1 MYISYID
8 RFQYRDDARVSH
20 PRPGIRLQPE
30 KGFDMNRGSIS
41 LAALLWLIIGFL
53 VIYPLS
59 ILVLE
64 SFKIAPT
71 DTWGIG
77 NYLEFFRDTYYLKTF
92 ANTLVLSSLVL
103 LTATLFGVPLAYIL
117 ARYRQW
123 GKTVF
128 TALILLPI
136 VLPAYAGVFAFIIF
150 FGKYGT
156 VNLLLMDSG
165 LIEAPINFIY
175 GLHGLVFVQ
184 ALHMLPFIVLGL
196 SAGFTNIDPCFEEAA
211 EVEGASGFR
220 RFFTVSLPLCTPSYL
235 AGAVIVFLWPFT
247 DWLTPLILGQVDFL
261 PSVAYINIA
270 YHFTDVHRKYLGIV
284 AVIVSSLV
292 CISLFLLARWWV
304 ERKKYTGLSKGTTS
318 EGRVIEP
325 SPLVKSGAYLY
336 MFFIAGL
343 VLLIPIVLGLSA
355 FSRRWVLE
363 PFPTYWTLD
372 NFRLILLESP
382 LLIKNSFLFSG
393 VALLFGIA
401 FGLPAAY
408 IIVRTQVPGKDAL
421 DFVITLML
429 AFPGMAVGVAY
440 LFGFWEGIPLA
451 RYWIIMPLALFAR
464 RLPYFLRM
472 AHSSYLQLDS
482 SLEEASEVSGVGK
495 LRTFFSIS
503 LPLLLKG
510 VLVGVVMFFIMAFQ
524 EISTAIFLYRG
535 GWETLPIGIYLNWHR
550 GMEFGI
556 AAAMAFLMIVITF
569 ILLLIISR
577 VAGGILK
584 AAWGPGGT

>member
-1 MYISYID
+1 MS
-8 RFQYRDDARVSH
+8 
-20 PRPGIRLQPE
+20 
-30 KGFDMNRGSIS
+30 RGNIS
-41 LAALLWLIIGFL
+41 LAALLWLIIAFL
-53 VIYPLS
+53 LIYPLS

-64 SFKIAPT
+64 SFKIAGT
-71 DTWGIG
+71 DRWGIN
-77 NYLEFFRDTYYLKTF
+77 NYLGFFQEAYYLKIF
-92 ANTLVLSSLVL
+92 GNTLLLSTLVL
-103 LTATLFGVPLAYIL
+103 LTTTLFGVPLAYIL
-117 ARYRQW
+117 ARYRTRW
-123 GKTVF
+123 KTVF

-156 VNLLLMDSG
+156 LNLLLVETG
-165 LIEAPINFIY
+165 LIKTPINFIY
-175 GLHGLVFVQ
+175 GLHGLVFIQ
-184 ALHMLPFIVLGL
+184 SLHMLPFIVLGL
-196 SAGFTNIDPCFEEAA
+196 SAGFTTIDPSFEEAA

-220 RFFTVSLPLCTPSYL
+220 RFFTVTLPLCTPSYM

-247 DWLTPLILGQVDFL
+247 DWLTPLILGQIDFL
-261 PSVAYINIA
+261 PSTAYINIA
-270 YHFTDVHRKYLGIV
+270 YHFTDMHRKYMGIV
-284 AVIVSSLV
+284 AVVVSSVV
-292 CISLFLLARWWV
+292 CIGLFLLVRWWV

-325 SPLVKSGAYLY
+325 GPLVKSGAYLY
-336 MFFIAGL
+336 MLFIAGL
-343 VLLIPIVLGLSA
+343 VLLIPIVLGLAA

-363 PFPTYWTLD
+363 PFPTYWTLE
-372 NFRLILLESP
+372 NFRVILLETP
-382 LLIKNSFLFSG
+382 LLIQNSFVFSG
-393 VALLFGIA
+393 LALIFGVA

-408 IIVRTQVPGKDAL
+408 IIVRTRVPGRHAL

-429 AFPGMAVGVAY
+429 AFPGIAVGVSY
-440 LFGFWEGIPLA
+440 LLAFWKDIPLA
-451 RYWIIMPLALFAR
+451 TYWIIMPLALFAR

-472 AHSSYLQLDS
+472 AHSAYLQLDI
-482 SLEEASEVSGVGK
+482 SLEEASEVSGAGK
-495 LRTFFSIS
+495 LRTFMNIS

-577 VAGGILK
+577 IGGGILK
-584 AAWGPGGT
+584 AAWGPGET

>member
-1 MYISYID
+1 MS
-8 RFQYRDDARVSH
+8 
-20 PRPGIRLQPE
+20 
-30 KGFDMNRGSIS
+30 RGNIF
-41 LAALLWLIIGFL
+41 LAALLWSVIAFL

-59 ILVLE
+59 ILVVE
-64 SFKIAPT
+64 SLKIAGT
-71 DTWGIG
+71 ENWGIS
-77 NYLEFFRDTYYLKTF
+77 NYLEFFQETYYLKTF
-92 ANTLVLSSLVL
+92 GNTLILSSLVL
-103 LTATLFGVPLAYIL
+103 VTTTLFGVPLAYIL
-117 ARYRQW
+117 ARYRHW

-156 VNLLLMDSG
+156 VNLLLMDLG
-165 LIEAPINFIY
+165 LTKDPINFIY
-175 GLHGLVFVQ
+175 GLHGLVFIQ
-184 ALHMLPFIVLGL
+184 SLHMLPFIVLGL

-211 EVEGASGFR
+211 EVEGASGFW
-220 RFFTVSLPLCTPSYL
+220 RFLTVTLPLCTPSYL

-261 PSVAYINIA
+261 PSVSYINIA
-270 YHFTDVHRKYLGIV
+270 YHFTDVHRKYMGIV
-284 AVIVSSLV
+284 AVVISSIV
-292 CISLFLLARWWV
+292 CITLFLLARWWV

-325 SPLVKSGAYLY
+325 SPLVKWGSYLY
-336 MFFIAGL
+336 MFFIAFL
-343 VLLIPIVLGLSA
+343 VLLIPIVLGLAA

-363 PFPTYWTLD
+363 PLPTYWTLE

-382 LLIKNSFLFSG
+382 LLIKNSFIFSG
-393 VALLFGIA
+393 IALIFGIA
-401 FGLPAAY
+401 FGLPASY
-408 IIVRTQVPGKDAL
+408 LIVRTRVPGRNAL

-429 AFPGMAVGVAY
+429 AFPGMAVGVSY
-440 LFGFWEGIPLA
+440 LLAFWKDIPLA
-451 RYWIIMPLALFAR
+451 TFWIIMPLALFAR

-472 AHSSYLQLDS
+472 AHSSYLQLDI
-482 SLEEASEVSGVGK
+482 SLEEASEVSGAGK
-495 LRTFFSIS
+495 LRTFLNIS
-503 LPLLLKG
+503 LPLLVKG

-535 GWETLPIGIYLNWHR
+535 GWETLPIGIFLNWHR

-577 VAGGILK
+577 IGGGILR
-584 AAWGPGGT
+584 AAWGPGGTQ

>member
-1 MYISYID
+1 MS
-8 RFQYRDDARVSH
+8 RGNFF
-20 PRPGIRLQPE
+20 LT
-30 KGFDMNRGSIS
+30 GFLWAVI
-41 LAALLWLIIGFL
+41 ALL
-53 VIYPLS
+53 VVYPLS
-59 ILVLE
+59 ILLVE
-64 SFKIAPT
+64 SFRLAGT
-71 DTWGIG
+71 GGWGIH
-77 NYLEFFRDTYYLKTF
+77 NYLEFFQDTYYLKTF
-92 ANTLVLSSLVL
+92 ANTFFLSTLVL
-103 LTATLFGVPLAYIL
+103 LVTTAFGIPLSYIL
-117 ARYRQW
+117 ARYRQR
-123 GKTVF
+123 GKTLF

-136 VLPAYAGVFAFIIF
+136 VLPAYAGVFAFVIF
-150 FGKYGT
+150 FGKFGT
-156 VNLLLMDSG
+156 LNLLLMG
-165 LIEAPINFIY
+165 VGITQTPINFIY

-184 ALHMLPFIVLGL
+184 SLHLLPFIVLSL
-196 SAGFTNIDPCFEEAA
+196 SAGFTTIDPSFEEAA

-220 RFFTVSLPLCTPSYL
+220 RFITVTLPLCTPTYL

-247 DWLTPLILGQVDFL
+247 DWLTPMILGQVDFL

-270 YHFTDVHRKYLGIV
+270 YHFTDVHRKYMGIV
-284 AVIVSSLV
+284 AVVVSSLV
-292 CISLFLLARWWV
+292 CIALFLVARRWV

-325 SPLVKSGAYLY
+325 GPVLRGLATLY
-336 MFFIAGL
+336 TFFISGL
-343 VLLIPIVLGLSA
+343 VLLIPVVLGLAA
-355 FSRRWVLE
+355 FSRRWVFE
-363 PFPTYWTLD
+363 PFPTHWTLE
-372 NFRLILLESP
+372 NFRVILLESP
-382 LLIKNSFLFSG
+382 LLIQNSFVFSLI
-393 VALLFGIA
+393 ALLFGMA

-408 IIVRTQVPGKDAL
+408 LIVRTRVRGKDAL

-429 AFPGMAVGVAY
+429 AFPGIAVGVSY
-440 LFGFWEGIPLA
+440 LLGFWQGIPLA
-451 RYWIIMPLALFAR
+451 THWVIMPLALFAR

-472 AHSSYLQLDS
+472 AHSSYLQLDV

-495 LRTFFSIS
+495 FRTFFFIS

-577 VAGGILK
+577 IGGGVLK
-584 AAWGPGGT
+584 AAWGPGGK

>member
-1 MYISYID
+1 MS
-8 RFQYRDDARVSH
+8 
-20 PRPGIRLQPE
+20 
-30 KGFDMNRGSIS
+30 RGNILLSTLLWSII
-41 LAALLWLIIGFL
+41 ALLVL
-53 VIYPLS
+53 YPLS

-64 SFKIAPT
+64 SFKIAVN
-71 DTWGIG
+71 DTWGIK
-77 NYLEFFRDTYYLKTF
+77 NYLEFFQDAYYLKTF
-92 ANTLVLSSLVL
+92 ANTLVLSTLVL
-103 LTATLFGVPLAYIL
+103 LSTTLFGVPLAYIL
-117 ARYRQW
+117 ARYRQR

-156 VNLLLMDSG
+156 VNLLLLGTG
-165 LIEAPINFIY
+165 LIKTPINLVY
-175 GLHGLVFVQ
+175 GLHGLVFIQ
-184 ALHMLPFIVLGL
+184 SLHMLPFIVLGL
-196 SAGFTNIDPCFEEAA
+196 VAGFTNIDPSFEEAA
-211 EVEGASGFR
+211 EVEGASGFW
-220 RFFTVSLPLCTPSYL
+220 RFLTVTLPLCTPSYL
-235 AGAVIVFLWPFT
+235 AGAVIVFLYPFT

-270 YHFTDVHRKYLGIV
+270 YHFTDMHRKYMGIV
-284 AVIVSSLV
+284 AVVVSSTV
-292 CISLFLLARWWV
+292 CITMFLLARWWV
-304 ERKKYTGLSKGTTS
+304 EKKKYTGLSKGTTA

-325 SPLVKSGAYLY
+325 SPLVKLASYLY
-336 MFFIAGL
+336 MVFIAVL
-343 VLLIPIVLGLSA
+343 VLLIPIVLGLAA
-355 FSRRWVLE
+355 FSRRWVFE

-382 LLIKNSFLFSG
+382 LLIQNSFVYSG
-393 VALLFGIA
+393 VALLFGVA

-408 IIVRTQVPGKDAL
+408 LIVRTRVPGRDAL

-429 AFPGMAVGVAY
+429 AFPGMAVGVSY
-440 LFGFWEGIPLA
+440 LLAFWKTIPLA
-451 RYWIIMPLALFAR
+451 TYWIIMPLALFAR

-472 AHSSYLQLDS
+472 AHSSYLQLDI
-482 SLEEASEVSGVGK
+482 SLEEASEVSGAGK
-495 LRTFFSIS
+495 LKTFFNIS
-503 LPLLLKG
+503 LPLLAKG

-535 GWETLPIGIYLNWHR
+535 GWETLPIGIYLNWNR

-556 AAAMAFLMIVITF
+556 AAAMAFLMIVISF

-577 VAGGILK
+577 IGGGILK

>member
-1 MYISYID
+1 MS
-8 RFQYRDDARVSH
+8 
-20 PRPGIRLQPE
+20 
-30 KGFDMNRGSIS
+30 RGNLS
-41 LAALLWLIIGFL
+41 LAALLWSVIAFL

-59 ILVLE
+59 FLVFE
-64 SFKIAPT
+64 SFKIAGS
-71 DTWGIG
+71 DSLGMV
-77 NYLEFFRDTYYLKTF
+77 NYLGFFQDSYYLKTF
-92 ANTLVLSSLVL
+92 GNTLLLSTLVLT
-103 LTATLFGVPLAYIL
+103 TATVFGVPLAYIL
-117 ARYRQW
+117 ARYRQR

-156 VNLLLMDSG
+156 LNLLLMNAG
-165 LIEAPINFIY
+165 LITKPFNFIY
-175 GLHGLVFVQ
+175 GLHGVVFVQ
-184 ALHMLPFIVLGL
+184 ALHMLPFIVLSL
-196 SAGFTNIDPCFEEAA
+196 SAGFTNIDPSFEEAA

-220 RFFTVSLPLCTPSYL
+220 RFATISLPLCTPNYL

-270 YHFTDVHRKYLGIV
+270 YHFTDMHRKYMGIV
-284 AVIVSSLV
+284 AVVISSLV
-292 CISLFLLARWWV
+292 CISLFLLARWAV
-304 ERKKYTGLSKGTTS
+304 EKRKYTGLSKGTTS
-318 EGRVIEP
+318 EGRVIQP
-325 SPLVKSGAYLY
+325 SRLMQAGAYGY
-336 MFFIAGL
+336 MIFIAVL
-343 VLLIPIVLGLSA
+343 VLLIPVVLGLSA
-355 FSRRWVLE
+355 FSRRWVFE
-363 PFPTYWTLD
+363 PFPTYWTLE
-372 NFRLILLESP
+372 NFRVILWESP

-393 VALLFGIA
+393 LALIFGIA

-408 IIVRTQVPGKDAL
+408 LVVRTRVPGKDAL

-429 AFPGMAVGVAY
+429 AFPGMAVGVSY
-440 LFGFWEGIPLA
+440 LLAFWQGIPLA
-451 RYWIIMPLALFAR
+451 TLWIIMPLALFAR

-472 AHSSYLQLDS
+472 AHSSYLQLDA
-482 SLEEASEVSGVGK
+482 SLEEASEVSGAGK
-495 LRTFFSIS
+495 LRTFVYIS

-556 AAAMAFLMIVITF
+556 AAAMAFLMICITF

-577 VAGGILK
+577 IGGGILK
-584 AAWGPGGT
+584 AAWGPGGK

>member
-1 MYISYID
+1 MS
-8 RFQYRDDARVSH
+8 
-20 PRPGIRLQPE
+20 
-30 KGFDMNRGSIS
+30 RGNII
-41 LAALLWLIIGFL
+41 LAALLWSIIAFLIL
-53 VIYPLS
+53 YPVS
-59 ILVLE
+59 ILMQE
-64 SFKIAPT
+64 SFTITGT
-71 DTWGIG
+71 DGWGIS
-77 NYLEFFRDTYYLKTF
+77 NYLEFFKDTYYLKTF
-92 ANTLVLSSLVL
+92 GKTLLLSTLLL
-103 LTATLFGVPLAYIL
+103 LTTTLFGVPLAYIL
-117 ARYRQW
+117 ARYRHR

-136 VLPAYAGVFAFIIF
+136 VLPAFAGVFAFIIF

-156 VNLLLMDSG
+156 MNLLLMQIG
-165 LIEAPINFIY
+165 LIEKPVNFIY

-184 ALHMLPFIVLGL
+184 SLHMLPFIVLGL
-196 SAGFTNIDPCFEEAA
+196 SAGFTNIDPSFEEAA

-220 RFFTVSLPLCTPSYL
+220 RFITITLPLCTPSYL
-235 AGAVIVFLWPFT
+235 AGAVLVFLWPFT
-247 DWLTPLILGQVDFL
+247 DWLTPMILGQTDLL

-270 YHFTDVHRKYLGIV
+270 YHFTDMHRKYMGIV
-284 AVIVSSLV
+284 AVVVSAV
-292 CISLFLLARWWV
+292 ICISLFLLARWWV
-304 ERKKYTGLSKGTTS
+304 EKKKYTGLSKGTTS

-325 SPLVKSGAYLY
+325 GPLLKAGAYAYLI
-336 MFFIAGL
+336 FIAVV

-355 FSRRWVLE
+355 FSRRWVFE

-393 VALLFGIA
+393 LALVFGVA

-408 IIVRTQVPGKDAL
+408 IIVRTRVPGKDAL

-429 AFPGMAVGVAY
+429 AFPGIAIGVGYMLA
-440 LFGFWEGIPLA
+440 FWDTIPLA
-451 RYWIIMPLALFAR
+451 KYWIIMPLALFAR

-472 AHSSYLQLDS
+472 AHASYLQLDV
-482 SLEEASEVSGVGK
+482 SLEEAAEVAGAGR
-495 LRTFFSIS
+495 LRTFMTIS

-510 VLVGVVMFFIMAFQ
+510 VLVGVMMFFIMAFQ

-569 ILLLIISR
+569 ILLLIASR
-577 VAGGILK
+577 IGGNMLK
-584 AAWGPGGT
+584 AAWSTDE

>member
-1 MYISYID
+1 MS
-8 RFQYRDDARVSH
+8 
-20 PRPGIRLQPE
+20 
-30 KGFDMNRGSIS
+30 RGNIF
-41 LAALLWLIIGFL
+41 LAALLWSVIAFL

-64 SFKIAPT
+64 SFKIAGT
-71 DTWGIG
+71 SSWGIK
-77 NYLEFFRDTYYLKTF
+77 NYLGFFQDTYYLKTF
-92 ANTLVLSSLVL
+92 GNTLLLSLLVL
-103 LTATLFGVPLAYIL
+103 MTTTLFGVPLAYIL
-117 ARYRQW
+117 ARYRHW

-136 VLPAYAGVFAFIIF
+136 VLPAYAGVFAFVIF

-156 VNLLLMDSG
+156 VNLLLMDTG
-165 LIEAPINFIY
+165 LIEKPINFIY
-175 GLHGLVFVQ
+175 GLHGLVFIQ
-184 ALHMLPFIVLGL
+184 SLHMLPFIVLGL
-196 SAGFTNIDPCFEEAA
+196 SAGFTTIDPSFEEAA
-211 EVEGASGFR
+211 EVEGASGFW
-220 RFFTVSLPLCTPSYL
+220 RFLTVTLPLCTPSYL

-261 PSVAYINIA
+261 PSVSYINIA
-270 YHFTDVHRKYLGIV
+270 YHFTDMHRKYMGIV
-284 AVIVSSLV
+284 AVVVSSIV
-292 CISLFLLARWWV
+292 CISIFLLARWWV
-304 ERKKYTGLSKGTTS
+304 ERRKYTGLSKGTTS

-325 SPLVKSGAYLY
+325 SGLVKVSAYLY

-343 VLLIPIVLGLSA
+343 VLLIPIVLGLAA

-363 PFPTYWTLD
+363 PFPTYWTLE
-372 NFRLILLESP
+372 NFKLILLESP
-382 LLIKNSFLFSG
+382 LLIQNSFVFSG
-393 VALLFGIA
+393 IALVFGIA

-408 IIVRTQVPGKDAL
+408 LIVRTRVPGKDAL

-429 AFPGMAVGVAY
+429 AFPGIAVGVSY
-440 LFGFWEGIPLA
+440 LLAFWNTIPLA
-451 RYWIIMPLALFAR
+451 RHWIIMPLALFAR

-472 AHSSYLQLDS
+472 AHSSYLQLDI

-495 LRTFFSIS
+495 VRTFFNIS

-577 VAGGILK
+577 ISGSVLK

>member
-1 MYISYID
+1 MT
-8 RFQYRDDARVSH
+8 
-20 PRPGIRLQPE
+20 
-30 KGFDMNRGSIS
+30 RGNILLS
-41 LAALLWLIIGFL
+41 ALLWSIIAFL
-53 VIYPLS
+53 VVYPLS
-59 ILVLE
+59 ILLVE
-64 SFKIAPT
+64 SFKIAET
-71 DTWGIG
+71 GGWGIN
-77 NYLEFFRDTYYLKTF
+77 NYLEFFQDTYYLKTF
-92 ANTLVLSSLVL
+92 GNTLYLSTLVL
-103 LTATLFGVPLAYIL
+103 LTTTIFGIPLSYIL

-150 FGKYGT
+150 FGRFGT
-156 VNLLLMDSG
+156 VNLLLMDIG
-165 LIEAPINFIY
+165 LIKEPINFIY

-184 ALHMLPFIVLGL
+184 ALHMLPFIVLSL
-196 SAGFTNIDPCFEEAA
+196 SAGFTTIDPCFEEAA
-211 EVEGASGFR
+211 EVEGASGFW
-220 RFFTVSLPLCTPSYL
+220 RFLTVTLPLCTPTYL

-270 YHFTDVHRKYLGIV
+270 YHFTDMHRKYMGIV
-284 AVIVSSLV
+284 AVVVSSIV
-292 CISLFLLARWWV
+292 CIGLFLLARWWV
-304 ERKKYTGLSKGTTS
+304 ERKKYTGLSKGTTA

-325 SPLVKSGAYLY
+325 SPLVKVGSYVY
-336 MFFIAGL
+336 MIFISLL
-343 VLLIPIVLGLSA
+343 VLLIPIVLGLAA
-355 FSRRWVLE
+355 FSRTWVLE
-363 PFPTYWTLD
+363 PFPTVWTLE

-382 LLIKNSFLFSG
+382 GLIKNSFKFSLIALF
-393 VALLFGIA
+393 FGIV

-408 IIVRTQVPGKDAL
+408 LIVRTRMPGRDAL

-429 AFPGMAVGVAY
+429 AFPGIAVGVSY
-440 LFGFWEGIPLA
+440 LLGFWKTIPLA
-451 RYWIIMPLALFAR
+451 THWIIMALALFAR

-472 AHSSYLQLDS
+472 AHAAYLQLDI
-482 SLEEASEVSGVGK
+482 SLEEASEVSGAGK
-495 LRTFFSIS
+495 IRTFFSIS

-524 EISTAIFLYRG
+524 EISTAVFLYQG

-577 VAGGILK
+577 ISGGVLK

>member
-1 MYISYID
+1 MT
-8 RFQYRDDARVSH
+8 
-20 PRPGIRLQPE
+20 
-30 KGFDMNRGSIS
+30 RGNIFLS
-41 LAALLWLIIGFL
+41 ALLWSIIAFL
-53 VIYPLS
+53 VVYPLS
-59 ILVLE
+59 FLLVE
-64 SFKIAPT
+64 SFKIAKT
-71 DTWGIG
+71 GGWGIS
-77 NYLEFFRDTYYLKTF
+77 NYLEFFQDAYYLKTF
-92 ANTLVLSSLVL
+92 GNTLYLSTLVL
-103 LTATLFGVPLAYIL
+103 LTTTLFGIPLSYIL
-117 ARYRQW
+117 ARYRQR

-150 FGKYGT
+150 FGRFGT
-156 VNLLLMDSG
+156 VNLLLMDMG
-165 LIEAPINFIY
+165 LIKEPINFIY

-184 ALHMLPFIVLGL
+184 ALHMLPFIVLSL
-196 SAGFTNIDPCFEEAA
+196 SAGFTTIDPCFEEAA
-211 EVEGASGFR
+211 EVEGASGFW
-220 RFFTVSLPLCTPSYL
+220 RFLTVTLPLCTPTYL

-270 YHFTDVHRKYLGIV
+270 YHFTDMHRKYMGIV
-284 AVIVSSLV
+284 AVVVSSIV
-292 CISLFLLARWWV
+292 CIGLFLLARWWV
-304 ERKKYTGLSKGTTS
+304 ERKKYTGLSKGTTA

-325 SPLVKSGAYLY
+325 GPVVKVGSYVY
-336 MFFIAGL
+336 MIFIAFL
-343 VLLIPIVLGLSA
+343 VLLIPIVLGLAA
-355 FSRRWVLE
+355 FSRTWVLE
-363 PFPTYWTLD
+363 PFPTVWTLE

-382 LLIKNSFLFSG
+382 GLIKNSFKFSLI
-393 VALLFGIA
+393 ALLFGIG

-408 IIVRTQVPGKDAL
+408 LIVRTRMPGRDAL

-429 AFPGMAVGVAY
+429 AFPGIAVGVSY
-440 LFGFWEGIPLA
+440 LLGFWKTIPLA
-451 RYWIIMPLALFAR
+451 THWIIMALALFAR

-472 AHSSYLQLDS
+472 AHASYLQLDI
-482 SLEEASEVSGVGK
+482 SLEEASEVSGAGK
-495 LRTFFSIS
+495 IRTFFNIS

-577 VAGGILK
+577 ISGGVLK

>member
-1 MYISYID
+1 MS
-8 RFQYRDDARVSH
+8 
-20 PRPGIRLQPE
+20 
-30 KGFDMNRGSIS
+30 RGNIS
-41 LAALLWLIIGFL
+41 LAALLWLVIAFL
-53 VIYPLS
+53 VIYPMS
-59 ILVLE
+59 ILVLQ
-64 SFKIAPT
+64 SFKIAGT
-71 DTWGIG
+71 DNWGIS
-77 NYLEFFRDTYYLKTF
+77 NYLGFFQDTYYLKTF
-92 ANTLVLSSLVL
+92 GNTMVLSVLVL
-103 LTATLFGVPLAYIL
+103 LTTTLFGVPLAYIL
-117 ARYRQW
+117 ARYRHW

-136 VLPAYAGVFAFIIF
+136 VLPPYAGVFAFIIF

-156 VNLLLMDSG
+156 VNLLLMDAG
-165 LIEAPINFIY
+165 LIEKPINLIY
-175 GLHGLVFVQ
+175 GLHGLVFIQ
-184 ALHMLPFIVLGL
+184 SLHMLPFIVLGL

-211 EVEGASGFR
+211 EVEGAGGFR
-220 RFFTVSLPLCTPSYL
+220 RFITVTLPLCTPSYL

-247 DWLTPLILGQVDFL
+247 DWLTPMILGQVDLL

-270 YHFTDVHRKYLGIV
+270 YHFTDVHRKYMGIV
-284 AVIVSSLV
+284 AVIISATV
-292 CISLFLLARWWV
+292 CIGLFLLARWWV

-325 SPLVKSGAYLY
+325 SPVVKLGAYLY
-336 MFFIAGL
+336 LIFIAGL

-355 FSRRWVLE
+355 FSRRWVFE
-363 PFPTYWTLD
+363 PFPTYWTLE
-372 NFRLILLESP
+372 NFRVILLEAP
-382 LLIKNSFLFSG
+382 LLIQNSFVFSG
-393 VALLFGIA
+393 IALLFGIA

-408 IIVRTQVPGKDAL
+408 IIVRTRVPGRNAL

-429 AFPGMAVGVAY
+429 AFPGIAVGVGY
-440 LFGFWEGIPLA
+440 LLGFWKGIPLA
-451 RYWIIMPLALFAR
+451 QYWIIMPLALFAR

-472 AHSSYLQLDS
+472 AHSSYLQLDV
-482 SLEEASEVSGVGK
+482 SLEEASEVAGAGK
-495 LRTFFSIS
+495 LRTFLNIS
-503 LPLLLKG
+503 LPLLIKG

-556 AAAMAFLMIVITF
+556 AAAMAFLMIVIAF

-577 VAGGILK
+577 IAGGILK

>member
-1 MYISYID
+1 
-8 RFQYRDDARVSH
+8 VT
-20 PRPGIRLQPE
+20 
-30 KGFDMNRGSIS
+30 RGNILLSTILWSII
-41 LAALLWLIIGFL
+41 AFL
-53 VIYPLS
+53 VLYPLS
-59 ILVLE
+59 ILLVE
-64 SFKIAPT
+64 SFKIAGT
-71 DTWGIG
+71 ESWGIS
-77 NYLEFFRDTYYLKTF
+77 NYLEFFQDAYYLKTF
-92 ANTLVLSSLVL
+92 GNTLVLSTLVL
-103 LTATLFGVPLAYIL
+103 LTTTLFGIPLSYIL

-150 FGKYGT
+150 FGRFGT
-156 VNLLLMDSG
+156 VNLLLMDIG
-165 LIEAPINFIY
+165 LIKEPINFIY

-184 ALHMLPFIVLGL
+184 ALHMLPFIVLSL

-211 EVEGASGFR
+211 EVEGASGFW
-220 RFFTVSLPLCTPSYL
+220 RFLTVTLPLCTPTYL

-270 YHFTDVHRKYLGIV
+270 YHFTDMHRKYMGIV
-284 AVIVSSLV
+284 AVVVSSIV
-292 CISLFLLARWWV
+292 CITLFLLARWWV
-304 ERKKYTGLSKGTTS
+304 ERKKYTGLSKGTTA

-325 SPLVKSGAYLY
+325 SPLVKVGSYVY
-336 MFFIAGL
+336 MIFIALL
-343 VLLIPIVLGLSA
+343 VLIIPIVLGLAA

-363 PFPTYWTLD
+363 PFPTYWTLE

-382 LLIKNSFLFSG
+382 GLIMNSFKFSLI
-393 VALLFGIA
+393 ALLFGIA

-408 IIVRTQVPGKDAL
+408 LIVRTRMPGRDAL

-429 AFPGMAVGVAY
+429 AFPGIAVGVSY
-440 LFGFWEGIPLA
+440 LLGFWKTTPVPLA
-451 RYWIIMPLALFAR
+451 DYWIIMALALFAR

-472 AHSSYLQLDS
+472 AHASYLQLDI
-482 SLEEASEVSGVGK
+482 SLEEASEVSGAGK
-495 LRTFFSIS
+495 IRTFFNIS

-524 EISTAIFLYRG
+524 EISTAIFLYKG

-577 VAGGILK
+577 ISGGVLK

>member
-1 MYISYID
+1 
-8 RFQYRDDARVSH
+8 VT
-20 PRPGIRLQPE
+20 
-30 KGFDMNRGSIS
+30 RGNILLST
-41 LAALLWLIIGFL
+41 LLWSIIAFL
-53 VIYPLS
+53 VLYPLS
-59 ILVLE
+59 ILLVE
-64 SFKIAPT
+64 SFKIAGT
-71 DTWGIG
+71 GGWGIS
-77 NYLEFFRDTYYLKTF
+77 NYLEFFKDTYYLKTF
-92 ANTLVLSSLVL
+92 GNTLVLSTLVL
-103 LTATLFGVPLAYIL
+103 LTTTLFGIPLSYIL

-150 FGKYGT
+150 FGRFGT
-156 VNLLLMDSG
+156 VNLLLIDMG
-165 LIEAPINFIY
+165 LIKEPINFIY

-184 ALHMLPFIVLGL
+184 SLHMLPFIVLSL

-211 EVEGASGFR
+211 EVEGASGFW
-220 RFFTVSLPLCTPSYL
+220 RFLTVTLPLCTPTYL

-270 YHFTDVHRKYLGIV
+270 YHFTDMHRKYMGIV
-284 AVIVSSLV
+284 AVVVSSIV
-292 CISLFLLARWWV
+292 CITLFLLARWWV
-304 ERKKYTGLSKGTTS
+304 ERKKYTGLSKGTTA

-325 SPLVKSGAYLY
+325 SPLVKVGSYVY
-336 MFFIAGL
+336 MIFIALL
-343 VLLIPIVLGLSA
+343 VLLIPIVLGLAA

-363 PFPTYWTLD
+363 PFPSYWTLE

-382 LLIKNSFLFSG
+382 GLIMNSFKFSLI
-393 VALLFGIA
+393 ALLFGIV

-408 IIVRTQVPGKDAL
+408 LIVRTRMPGRDAL

-429 AFPGMAVGVAY
+429 AFPGIAVGVSY
-440 LFGFWEGIPLA
+440 LLGFWKTTPVPLA
-451 RYWIIMPLALFAR
+451 DYWIIMALALFAR

-472 AHSSYLQLDS
+472 AHASYLQLDI
-482 SLEEASEVSGVGK
+482 SLEEASEVSGAGK
-495 LRTFFSIS
+495 IRTFFNIS

-524 EISTAIFLYRG
+524 EISTAIFLYKG

-577 VAGGILK
+577 ISGGVLK

>member
-1 MYISYID
+1 MS
-8 RFQYRDDARVSH
+8 
-20 PRPGIRLQPE
+20 
-30 KGFDMNRGSIS
+30 RGNTF
-41 LAALLWLIIGFL
+41 LAALLWLVIAFL
-53 VIYPLS
+53 VLYPLS
-59 ILVLE
+59 FLVLE
-64 SFKIAPT
+64 SFKIAGT
-71 DTWGIG
+71 GNWGIR
-77 NYLEFFRDTYYLKTF
+77 NYLGFFQDTYYLKTF
-92 ANTLVLSSLVL
+92 GNTLVLGSLVL
-103 LTATLFGVPLAYIL
+103 LTTTLFGVPLAYIL
-117 ARYRQW
+117 ARYRHW

-150 FGKYGT
+150 LGKYGT
-156 VNLLLMDSG
+156 VNLLLMEAG
-165 LIEAPINFIY
+165 LIKTPINFIY
-175 GLHGLVFVQ
+175 GLHGLVFIQ
-184 ALHMLPFIVLGL
+184 SLHMLPFIVLGL
-196 SAGFTNIDPCFEEAA
+196 SAGFTTIDPSFEEAA

-220 RFFTVSLPLCTPSYL
+220 RFFTISLPLCTPSYM

-247 DWLTPLILGQVDFL
+247 DWLTPMILGQVDFL
-261 PSVAYINIA
+261 PSVAYLNIA
-270 YHFTDVHRKYLGIV
+270 YHFTDMHRKYMGIV
-284 AVIVSSLV
+284 SVIISSIV
-292 CISLFLLARWWV
+292 CIALFLLVKRWV

-325 SPLVKSGAYLY
+325 GALIKSGAYVY
-336 MFFIAGL
+336 MVFIAGL

-355 FSRRWVLE
+355 FSRRWVFE
-363 PFPTYWTLD
+363 PFPTYWTLE

-382 LLIKNSFLFSG
+382 ILIKNSFIFSG
-393 VALLFGIA
+393 IALLFGIT

-408 IIVRTQVPGKDAL
+408 LIVRTRVPGKNAL

-429 AFPGMAVGVAY
+429 AFPGIAVGVSY
-440 LFGFWEGIPLA
+440 LLAFWKDIPLA
-451 RYWIIMPLALFAR
+451 TYWIIMPLALFAR

-472 AHSSYLQLDS
+472 AHSSYLQLDI
-482 SLEEASEVSGVGK
+482 SLEEASEVSGAGK
-495 LRTFFSIS
+495 IRTFFNIS
-503 LPLLLKG
+503 LPLLIKG

-577 VAGGILK
+577 IGGGILK

>member
-1 MYISYID
+1 MS
-8 RFQYRDDARVSH
+8 
-20 PRPGIRLQPE
+20 
-30 KGFDMNRGSIS
+30 RGNIS
-41 LAALLWLIIGFL
+41 LAALLWLVIAFL
-53 VIYPLS
+53 VLYPMS
-59 ILVLE
+59 ILVLQ
-64 SFKIAPT
+64 SFKIAET
-71 DTWGIG
+71 DNWGIS
-77 NYLEFFRDTYYLKTF
+77 NYLEFFQDTYYLKTF
-92 ANTLVLSSLVL
+92 GNTLLLSTLVL
-103 LTATLFGVPLAYIL
+103 LTTTLFGIPLAYIL
-117 ARYRQW
+117 ARYRHW

-136 VLPAYAGVFAFIIF
+136 VLPAFAGVFAFIIF

-156 VNLLLMDSG
+156 LNLLLMDTG
-165 LIEAPINFIY
+165 LIKTPINFIY
-175 GLHGLVFVQ
+175 GIHGLVFVQ
-184 ALHMLPFIVLGL
+184 SLHMLPFIVLGL

-220 RFFTVSLPLCTPSYL
+220 RFFTITLPLCTPSYL
-235 AGAVIVFLWPFT
+235 AGAVLVFLWPFT

-270 YHFTDVHRKYLGIV
+270 YHFTDVHRKFMGIV
-284 AVIVSSLV
+284 AVIVSSIV
-292 CISLFLLARWWV
+292 CIGLFLLARWWV
-304 ERKKYTGLSKGTTS
+304 ERKKYTGLSKGTTA

-325 SPLVKSGAYLY
+325 SPLVKLGAYVY
-336 MFFIAGL
+336 MIFIAIL

-355 FSRRWVLE
+355 FSRRWVFE
-363 PFPTYWTLD
+363 PFPTYWTLE
-372 NFRLILLESP
+372 NFRVILLESP
-382 LLIKNSFLFSG
+382 LLIQNSFVYSG
-393 VALLFGIA
+393 IALLFGIA

-408 IIVRTQVPGKDAL
+408 IIVRTRVPGRNAL

-429 AFPGMAVGVAY
+429 AFPGIAVGVGY
-440 LFGFWEGIPLA
+440 LLGFWKGIPLA
-451 RYWIIMPLALFAR
+451 QYWIIMPLALFAR
-464 RLPYFLRM
+464 RLPYFLWM
-472 AHSSYLQLDS
+472 AHSSYLQLDI
-482 SLEEASEVSGVGK
+482 SLEEASEVAGAGK
-495 LRTFFSIS
+495 LRTFFNIS
-503 LPLLLKG
+503 LPLLIKG

>member
-1 MYISYID
+1 MT
-8 RFQYRDDARVSH
+8 
-20 PRPGIRLQPE
+20 
-30 KGFDMNRGSIS
+30 RGNILLST
-41 LAALLWLIIGFL
+41 LLWSIIAFL
-53 VIYPLS
+53 VLYPLS
-59 ILVLE
+59 ILLVE
-64 SFKIAPT
+64 SFKIAGT
-71 DTWGIG
+71 ESWGIS
-77 NYLEFFRDTYYLKTF
+77 NYLEFFQDAYYLKTF
-92 ANTLVLSSLVL
+92 GNTLVLSTLVL
-103 LTATLFGVPLAYIL
+103 LTTTLFGIPLSYIL

-150 FGKYGT
+150 FGRFGT
-156 VNLLLMDSG
+156 VNLLLMDIG
-165 LIEAPINFIY
+165 LIKEPINFIY

-184 ALHMLPFIVLGL
+184 ALHMLPFIVLSL

-211 EVEGASGFR
+211 EVEGASGFW
-220 RFFTVSLPLCTPSYL
+220 RFLTVTLPLCTPTYL

-270 YHFTDVHRKYLGIV
+270 YHFTDMHRKYMGIV
-284 AVIVSSLV
+284 AVVVSSIV
-292 CISLFLLARWWV
+292 CITLFLLARWWV
-304 ERKKYTGLSKGTTS
+304 ERKKYTGLSKGTTA

-325 SPLVKSGAYLY
+325 SPLVKVGSYVY
-336 MFFIAGL
+336 MIFIALL
-343 VLLIPIVLGLSA
+343 VLLIPIVLGLAA

-363 PFPTYWTLD
+363 PLPTYWTLE

-382 LLIKNSFLFSG
+382 GLIMNSFKFSLI
-393 VALLFGIA
+393 ALLFGIA

-408 IIVRTQVPGKDAL
+408 LIVRTRMPGRDAL

-429 AFPGMAVGVAY
+429 AFPGIAVGVSY
-440 LFGFWEGIPLA
+440 LLGFWKTTPVPLA
-451 RYWIIMPLALFAR
+451 DYWIIMALALFAR

-472 AHSSYLQLDS
+472 AHASYLQLDI
-482 SLEEASEVSGVGK
+482 SLEEASEVSGAGK
-495 LRTFFSIS
+495 IRTFFNIS

-524 EISTAIFLYRG
+524 EISTAIFLYKG

-577 VAGGILK
+577 ISGGVLK

>member
-1 MYISYID
+1 MT
-8 RFQYRDDARVSH
+8 
-20 PRPGIRLQPE
+20 
-30 KGFDMNRGSIS
+30 RGSIS
-41 LAALLWLIIGFL
+41 LTAFLWLIMGFL
-53 VIYPLS
+53 VLYPLS
-59 ILVLE
+59 ILVGE
-64 SFKIAPT
+64 SFKIAQT
-71 DTWGIG
+71 GGVGLG
-77 NYLEFFRDTYYLKTF
+77 NYLAFFQDTYYLKTF
-92 ANTLVLSSLVL
+92 WNTLVLGFLVL
-103 LTATLFGVPLAYIL
+103 VTSTVFGIPLAYIL

-156 VNLLLMDSG
+156 VNLLLMDAG
-165 LIEAPINFIY
+165 IIEDPINFIY
-175 GLHGLVFVQ
+175 GLHGLVFIQ
-184 ALHMLPFIVLGL
+184 ALHMLPFIVLSL
-196 SAGFTNIDPCFEEAA
+196 SAGITNIDPSFEEAA

-220 RFFTVSLPLCTPSYL
+220 RFITVTLPLCTPSYL

-261 PSVAYINIA
+261 PSVSYINIA
-270 YHFTDVHRKYLGIV
+270 YHFTDEHRKYMGIV
-284 AVIVSSLV
+284 AVVVSSVV

-304 ERKKYTGLSKGTTS
+304 ERRKYTGLSKGTTS
-318 EGRVIEP
+318 EGRVIDP
-325 SPLVKSGAYLY
+325 GPVIKTGSYLY
-336 MFFIAGL
+336 MLFIAGL

-355 FSRRWVLE
+355 FSRRWVFE

-382 LLIKNSFLFSG
+382 KLIQNSFVFSI
-393 VALLFGIA
+393 VALGFGIL

-408 IIVRTQVPGKDAL
+408 IIVRTRVPSRNAL

-429 AFPGMAVGVAY
+429 AFPGMAVGVSY
-440 LFGFWEGIPLA
+440 LLAFWHGIPLA
-451 RYWIIMPLALFAR
+451 THWIIMPLALFAR

-482 SLEEASEVSGVGK
+482 SLEEASEVSGAGK
-495 LRTFFSIS
+495 FKTFLYIS
-503 LPLLLKG
+503 LPLLIKG

-535 GWETLPIGIYLNWHR
+535 GWETLPIGIFLNWHR

-577 VAGGILK
+577 IAGGILK
-584 AAWGPGGT
+584 AAWGPGGK

>member
-1 MYISYID
+1 MS
-8 RFQYRDDARVSH
+8 
-20 PRPGIRLQPE
+20 
-30 KGFDMNRGSIS
+30 RGNIF
-41 LAALLWLIIGFL
+41 LAALLWLIIAFL

-59 ILVLE
+59 FLVLE
-64 SFKIAPT
+64 SLKIAGT
-71 DTWGIG
+71 DNWGIS
-77 NYLEFFRDTYYLKTF
+77 NYLEFFQDTYYLKTF
-92 ANTLVLSSLVL
+92 GNTLVLSCLVL
-103 LTATLFGVPLAYIL
+103 MTTTLFGVPLAYIL
-117 ARYRQW
+117 ARYRHW

-136 VLPAYAGVFAFIIF
+136 VLPAYAGVFAFVIF

-165 LIEAPINFIY
+165 LTKAPINFIY

-184 ALHMLPFIVLGL
+184 SLHMLPFIVLGL
-196 SAGFTNIDPCFEEAA
+196 SAGFTTIDPSFEEAA
-211 EVEGASGFR
+211 EVEGASGFW
-220 RFFTVSLPLCTPSYL
+220 RFLTVTLPLCTPSYL
-235 AGAVIVFLWPFT
+235 AGAVLVFLWPFT

-261 PSVAYINIA
+261 PSVSYINIA
-270 YHFTDVHRKYLGIV
+270 YHFTDVHRKYMGIV
-284 AVIVSSLV
+284 AVVIASIV
-292 CISLFLLARWWV
+292 CISLFLVARWWV
-304 ERKKYTGLSKGTTS
+304 ERKKYTGLSKGTTA

-325 SPLVKSGAYLY
+325 GRLVKFGAYVY
-336 MFFIAGL
+336 MLFIAGL
-343 VLLIPIVLGLSA
+343 VLLIPIVLGLAA
-355 FSRRWVLE
+355 FSRRWVVE
-363 PFPTYWTLD
+363 PFPTYWTLE

-382 LLIKNSFLFSG
+382 LLIKNSFVFSG
-393 VALLFGIA
+393 IALLFGIA

-408 IIVRTQVPGKDAL
+408 LIVRTRVPGKDAL

-429 AFPGMAVGVAY
+429 AFPGMAVGVSY
-440 LFGFWEGIPLA
+440 LLAFWKDIPLA
-451 RYWIIMPLALFAR
+451 TYWIIMPLALFAR

-472 AHSSYLQLDS
+472 AHSSYLQLDI
-482 SLEEASEVSGVGK
+482 SLEEASEVSGAGK
-495 LRTFFSIS
+495 VRTFLNIS
-503 LPLLLKG
+503 LPLLVKG

-535 GWETLPIGIYLNWHR
+535 GWETLPIGIFLNWHR

-577 VAGGILK
+577 IGGGILK

>member
-1 MYISYID
+1 MS
-8 RFQYRDDARVSH
+8 
-20 PRPGIRLQPE
+20 
-30 KGFDMNRGSIS
+30 RGRGNIF
-41 LAALLWLIIGFL
+41 LAGVLWLIIALL
-53 VIYPLS
+53 VLYPLS
-59 ILVLE
+59 ILVTE
-64 SFKIAPT
+64 SFKISGT
-71 DTWGIG
+71 DSSGLS
-77 NYLEFFRDTYYLKTF
+77 NYLEFFKDAYYLKTF
-92 ANTLVLSSLVL
+92 GNTLILSTLVLI
-103 LTATLFGVPLAYIL
+103 TTTLFGIPLAYIL
-117 ARYRQW
+117 ARYRQK

-136 VLPAYAGVFAFIIF
+136 VLPAYAGAFAFIIF
-150 FGKYGT
+150 FGRFGT
-156 VNLLLMDSG
+156 LNLILMDTG
-165 LIEAPINFIY
+165 LIKDPINFIY
-175 GLHGLVFVQ
+175 GLHGLVFIQ
-184 ALHMLPFIVLGL
+184 ALHMLPFIVLSL

-211 EVEGASGFR
+211 EVEGASGFW
-220 RFFTVSLPLCTPSYL
+220 RFLTVTLPLCTPSYL

-247 DWLTPLILGQVDFL
+247 DWLTPLILGQLDFL

-270 YHFTDVHRKYLGIV
+270 YHFTDMHRKYMGIV
-284 AVIVSSLV
+284 AVVVSSTV
-292 CISLFLLARWWV
+292 CIALFLLARWWV

-325 SPLVKSGAYLY
+325 GPVLKVGAYAY
-336 MFFIAGL
+336 MLFIAAL
-343 VLLIPIVLGLSA
+343 VLLIPVVLGLSA

-363 PFPTYWTLD
+363 PFPTYWTLE
-372 NFRLILLESP
+372 NFRVILMGSRLY
-382 LLIKNSFLFSG
+382 IKNSFLFSG

-408 IIVRTQVPGKDAL
+408 IIVRTRVPGRNAL

-429 AFPGMAVGVAY
+429 AFPGMAVGVSY
-440 LFGFWEGIPLA
+440 LLGFWDTKIPLA
-451 RYWIIMPLALFAR
+451 EYWIIMPLALFAR

-472 AHSSYLQLDS
+472 AHSSYLQLDV
-482 SLEEASEVSGVGK
+482 SLEEASEVSGAGR
-495 LRTFFSIS
+495 LRTFLYIS
-503 LPLLLKG
+503 LPLLVKG

-569 ILLLIISR
+569 ILLLIIARIS
-577 VAGGILK
+577 GGILK